1 MSTTVILSPA
11 NAFAP
16 DPPHRR
22 DEHIYDEQSGLSVQ
36 NLTGDERKTVTA
48 LFADL
53 KGSTALIEGLDPEE
67 ARALIDP
74 ALQLMMD
81 AIHRYDG
88 YVAQALGD
96 GIFALFGAPVAQ
108 EDHPQRAL
116 YAALR
121 MQDEMRRY
129 SNEVRLTHGVSLAMR
144 VGVNTGEVL
153 MRSISKDDRRTDY
166 VPVGHATN
174 LAARMEQMATPGSI
188 FITEH
193 TKKLVEHYFDLNML
207 GAAQI
212 KGVEAPL
219 NVYEVVGGRP
229 LRTRLHVAAQRGLS
243 RFIGRHDELEQ
254 LQSAFARAK
263 KGQGQ
268 IVGVTG
274 EPGLGKSRLF
284 YEFKRLA
291 HGCVLLESSAVSY
304 GSSSPYLPVIEL
316 LKSYFQIQ
324 SHDDDRTR
332 YERVLGKVLALDR
345 GLEETLP
352 YLCAVLGIEE
362 HASSVEQLD
371 PQMNRQRICDAVTR
385 LLLRESRNQ
394 CLVLIVEDLQW
405 VDRGTQAVLDTLS
418 DKLSAA
424 NVLLLVNY
432 RPEYHHEWEQKTDYT
447 RVQLAP
453 LGTADTE
460 ELLTGLLGADSGLAT
475 LKQQV
480 LTKTEGTPFFM
491 EEVVQTLVDEHLL
504 QGERGNYHLAQPIT
518 DIRIPPTVQG
528 VLAARIDRLAP
539 EEKLLL
545 QHLSVIG
552 RTVPLALVRRVIAQP
567 DEELFRLLS
576 SLQQKAFLYEQS
588 AFPDLIY
595 LFTHALTQEV
605 AYHSVLIERRKA
617 LHVQTAQAIEQAF
630 HDRLED
636 YYSVLAHHY
645 SNGGYTEKAMIYL
658 LKDLRT
664 VWLTSLDQL
673 SPAE

>member
-1 MSTTVILSPA
+1 
-11 NAFAP
+11 
-16 DPPHRR
+16 
-22 DEHIYDEQSGLSVQ
+22 
-36 NLTGDERKTVTA
+36 
-48 LFADL
+48 
-53 KGSTALIEGLDPEE
+53 
-67 ARALIDP
+67 
-74 ALQLMMD
+74 
-81 AIHRYDG
+81 
-88 YVAQALGD
+88 
-96 GIFALFGAPVAQ
+96 
-108 EDHPQRAL
+108 
-116 YAALR
+116 
-121 MQDEMRRY
+121 
-129 SNEVRLTHGVSLAMR
+129 
-144 VGVNTGEVL
+144 
-153 MRSISKDDRRTDY
+153 
-166 VPVGHATN
+166 
-174 LAARMEQMATPGSI
+174 MEQMATPGSI

-207 GAAQI
+207 GAARI
-212 KGVEAPL
+212 KGVETPL
-219 NVYEVVGGRP
+219 NVYEVVGGSP

-243 RFIGRHDELEQ
+243 RFIGRQDELEQ
-254 LQSAFARAK
+254 LRAAFARAK
-263 KGQGQ
+263 TGQGQ
-268 IVGVTG
+268 IVSVTG

-291 HGCVLLESSAVSY
+291 QGCVLLETSAVSY

-316 LKSYFQIQ
+316 LKSYFHIQ
-324 SHDDDRTR
+324 PHDDDRTR
-332 YERVLGKVLALDR
+332 HERVLGKVLALDR

-371 PQMNRQRICDAVTR
+371 PQMRRQRICDAVTR

-394 CLVLIVEDLQW
+394 CLVLMMEDLQW

-418 DKLSAA
+418 DKISAA
-424 NVLLLVNY
+424 SVLLLVNY
-432 RPEYHHEWEQKTDYT
+432 RPEYHHEWEQKAYNTS
-447 RVQLAP
+447 VQLAP
-453 LGTADTE
+453 LGTAETE
-460 ELLTGLLGADSGLAT
+460 ELLTGLLGADNGLVT

-504 QGERGNYHLAQPIT
+504 HGERGHYHLAQPIT

-567 DEELFRLLS
+567 EGELYHLLS
-576 SLQQKAFLYEQS
+576 ALQQKAFLYEQS
-588 AFPDLIY
+588 AFPDIVY

-605 AYHSVLIERRKA
+605 AYNSVLIERRKA
-617 LHVQTAQAIEQAF
+617 LHVQTALAIEQAF

-636 YYSVLAHHY
+636 YYSVIAHHY
-645 SNGGYTEKAMIYL
+645 SNGGHTEKAMMYL

-664 VWLTSLDQL
+664 AWLTSLDQSFL
-673 SPAE
+673 TE